1 MLGDRL
7 EKERACGP
15 GRAGTRRDIRR
26 GAARA
31 AVALGMALAGFW
43 ACAPSALAM
52 EGDSDWLI
60 YVGSDVVYIDNVAST
75 GTIFGVR
82 YGYEF
87 RDDLLWTIGGNFG
100 ATDGTNTVSGKTY
113 NISTNTSTLQ
123 SGLLYY
129 FGRDRKK
136 WLIPFVG
143 AGVGVLNYSVD
154 YRYPGSKVGRT
165 SGSGPGGYAD
175 AGLELWLAQALTLI
189 VSYDVEGYQIST
201 QSHKS
206 DTLATG
212 GLILAVR
219 INF

>member
-1 MLGDRL
+1 MFNRRF
-7 EKERACGP
+7 EKERVCMP
-15 GRAGTRRDIRR
+15 GRARTWQDMRR
-26 GAARA
+26 GGARL
-31 AVALGMALAGFW
+31 AVGLGLVLAGFW
-43 ACAPSALAM
+43 GCAPSALAA

-60 YVGSDVVYIDNVAST
+60 YVGSDVAYIDNVPST

-87 RDDLLWTIGGNFG
+87 REDLLWTIGGNFG
-100 ATDGTNTVSGKTY
+100 ATDGTNTVAGKTY

-129 FGRDRKK
+129 FGRDGRK

-143 AGVGVLNYSVD
+143 AGAGVLNYSVD

-165 SGSGPGGYAD
+165 SGTGPGGYAF
-175 AGLELWLAQALTLI
+175 AGLEFWLARALTVI
-189 VSYDVEGYQIST
+189 VSYDIEGYQIST
-201 QSHKS
+201 QSHGS